1 MFTLLFLL
9 KKIRILCIK
18 ESLSEKLWRN
28 DERKAGI
35 FVNKLSEIIKKR
47 ATLGIAVFCITAI
60 ATVGVLSQG
69 DSNKENTP
77 DSFVDLNE
85 SPEKEEQ
92 QQVAQSDTSELKTS
106 EQQITEEDS
115 NLQEQEQQIAKE
127 QEVTDSKNTEQQV
140 VNNKSESETIDSS
153 MQMSQKEEIDIVKE
167 EQTEETQ
174 VSSPQLIAEQL
185 TFDKVKGLLYPVQEG
200 EIIIPYSPDHG
211 VFHFTLEQFSTS
223 DAVVLSSSVGMQVKS
238 SAKGVVTAIEED
250 DRIGTTVTIAIGNNT
265 SLVYGQLELNG
276 LKEGDIVEA
285 GQCIG
290 TVAEPTRYYVV
301 EGPNLYF
308 QVLEG
313 EESLD
318 PTLLFTESE

>member
-1 MFTLLFLL
+1 M
-9 KKIRILCIK
+9 
-18 ESLSEKLWRN
+18 N

-47 ATLGIAVFCITAI
+47 ATLGVAIFCITAI

-69 DSNKENTP
+69 DKNNDNTP

-85 SPEKEEQ
+85 SPEKEEK
-92 QQVAQSDTSELKTS
+92 QQVAQSDTSDRKDS
-106 EQQITEEDS
+106 EQQIAENETKV
-115 NLQEQEQQIAKE
+115 QEQEQLAEKE
-127 QEVTDSKNTEQQV
+127 KETTNLEQQV
-140 VNNKSESETIDSS
+140 ADNNSSVEETDVST
-153 MQMSQKEEIDIVKE
+153 QTVQKEETDITQVEQVE
-167 EQTEETQ
+167 EAQ

-185 TFDKVKGLLYPVQEG
+185 TFDKSVGLLWPIQQE
-200 EIIIPYSPDHG
+200 EIVIPYSPDHG

-223 DAVVLSSSVGMQVKS
+223 DAIVFSSSVGTQVKA
-238 SAKGVVTAIEED
+238 SAKGVVTSIEED
-250 DRIGTTVTIAIGNNT
+250 DRTGTTVTLAVGNNT
-265 SLVYGQLELNG
+265 SLVYGQLALDG
-276 LKEGDIVEA
+276 LKEGDIIEA
-285 GQCIG
+285 GECIG

-318 PTLLFTESE
+318 PTSLFTNSQ